1 MVETDFYA
9 LLAAPTQ
16 EIGWGGFGEGETGGD
31 IIPSPVAAIVG
42 NRIHPNA
49 LPPDAEM
56 PAIHYRIVG
65 GASKSTQDTTG
76 SQRYR
81 VEVNC
86 WSDGSSGGNGSYLQ
100 AATLRAAVISQ
111 LNRRSGGSI
120 QLIDYIQPIDD
131 FDHELLQHKCVAEF
145 YLYANL

>member
-1 MVETDFYA
+1 MVETDFFA
-9 LLAAPTQ
+9 LL
-16 EIGWGGFGEGETGGD
+16 GD
-31 IIPSPVAAIVG
+31 PAKPLAAIVG
-42 NRIHPNA
+42 TRIYPNV
-49 LPPDAEM
+49 LPTDAPL

-65 GASKSTQDTTG
+65 GASKATQDTTG

-81 VEVNC
+81 VEVTC
-86 WSDGSSGGNGSYLQ
+86 WSDGSSRGTGSYLQ
-100 AATLRAAVISQ
+100 AATLRAAVIAQ
-111 LNRRSGGSI
+111 LNRQSSGSI